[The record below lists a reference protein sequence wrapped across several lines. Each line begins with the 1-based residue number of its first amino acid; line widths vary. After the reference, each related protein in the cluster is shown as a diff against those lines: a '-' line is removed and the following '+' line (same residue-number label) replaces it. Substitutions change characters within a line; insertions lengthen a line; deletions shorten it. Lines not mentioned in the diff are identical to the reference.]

1 MLHYLIGIELT
12 EFEDVKSGYRIDF
25 CFNENSYF
33 KSKILSKEFH
43 LNESG
48 DSSSKCAE
56 IKWKPERIWLN
67 TQEETEKRASRKRQH
82 EEPESF
88 FTWFTDHSDPGAD
101 KLGEAIEDDVWPN
114 PLQYYIIP
122 EMDDE
127 EGEGEEKHEEEEGL
141 EDIHEWWDEGEGE
154 DNEVDG
160 KEEGDEDKGED
171 DYGTLMDSGSLF
183 FLSILFFFFF

>member
-56 IKWKPERIWLN
+56 IKWKPERI
-67 TQEETEKRASRKRQH
+67 
-82 EEPESF
+82 
-88 FTWFTDHSDPGAD
+88 
-101 KLGEAIEDDVWPN
+101 
-114 PLQYYIIP
+114 
-122 EMDDE
+122 
-127 EGEGEEKHEEEEGL
+127 
-141 EDIHEWWDEGEGE
+141 
-154 DNEVDG
+154 
-160 KEEGDEDKGED
+160 
-171 DYGTLMDSGSLF
+171 
-183 FLSILFFFFF
+183 